1 MCWEA
6 MLDECCRQKGW
17 DVATGW
23 RTEAGLEALGLDEI
37 AAQLKAACR
46 LVR

>member
-6 MLDECCRQKGW
+6 MLDECCRQQGW

-23 RTEAGLEALGLDEI
+23 RTEAGLKSLELDEI